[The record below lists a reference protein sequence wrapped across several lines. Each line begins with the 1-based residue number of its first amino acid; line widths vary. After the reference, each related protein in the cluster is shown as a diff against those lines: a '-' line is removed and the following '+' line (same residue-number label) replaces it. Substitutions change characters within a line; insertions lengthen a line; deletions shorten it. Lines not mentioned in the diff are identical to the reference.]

1 MSRTGAVVAFAASLA
16 ALAGIVLLL
25 ATGKSEPSS
34 GPLVVYCAV
43 AVRPPVEAA
52 AKAYGKETG
61 VEVRLQLGASQTLLA
76 NAQVGGEG
84 DLYIPAD
91 DSYNAIA
98 REKGLVEETVPLASM
113 TAVLAVRKGNPKG
126 VKSIDDLLREDV
138 RVVQANPDAAAV
150 GKLVRNA
157 LAKAGKWEKL
167 KERTLVFKP
176 TINDVANDLKL
187 GSADAGFVWDATVSQ
202 YPDLERVDAPLLSGV
217 KASVSAGVLRTS
229 RQPAAALR
237 FARYLG
243 APGKGLE
250 EFRKGG
256 YVPAVGD
263 AWDESPELRLFSG
276 AMLQPAIEKTLKEFE
291 RREGV
296 RITTVYNGC
305 GILVG
310 QMKTGERP
318 DLYFACDEQFMRQV
332 KDLFGPPR
340 SVSINQL
347 VILVPK
353 GNPHGIRKLK
363 DMAKPGLR
371 LGLGHENQCALG
383 ALTKETLIQDGTY
396 QAIRKNVVVD
406 LPTGD
411 MLVNQMKTGALDAVV
426 AYISNAASAGG
437 TLEAFPVEVPCA
449 MAVQPVAV
457 GKGTKHPRLAERLIE
472 SFTSARSKERFLGE
486 GFRWKADP

>member
-1 MSRTGAVVAFAASLA
+1 MNRTGAVVAFAASLA
-16 ALAGIVLLL
+16 VLAGVAFLL
-25 ATGKSEPSS
+25 AVGGTQPSKA
-34 GPLVVYCAV
+34 PLVVYCAV

-52 AKAYGKETG
+52 AKAYREETG

-91 DSYNAIA
+91 DSYIAMA
-98 REKGLVEETVPLASM
+98 RERKLVDESVPLASM

-126 VKSIDDLLREDV
+126 VKSIDDLLRQDV
-138 RVVQANPDAAAV
+138 RLIQANPDAAAV
-150 GKLVRNA
+150 GKVVRDALV
-157 LAKAGKWEKL
+157 KAGTWEKV
-167 KERTLVFKP
+167 KDRTVVFKP
-176 TINDVANDLKL
+176 TVNDVANDLKL
-187 GSADAGFVWDATVSQ
+187 GSADAGFVWDVTVHQ
-202 YPDLERVDAPLLSGV
+202 YPDLETVESAAFAGV
-217 KASVSAGVLRTS
+217 KGTVSAGVLRTS
-229 RQPAAALR
+229 KQPAAALR

-256 YVPAVGD
+256 YVAAAGD
-263 AWDESPELRLFSG
+263 AWSPEPELRMYAG
-276 AMLQPAIEKTLKEFE
+276 AMLRPAIERTIGEFE
-291 RREGV
+291 KREGV
-296 RITTVYNGC
+296 RVTRVYNGC

-318 DLYFACDEQFMRQV
+318 DLYFACDEQFMKQV
-332 KDLFGPPR
+332 KEYFGPPL

-371 LGLGHENQCALG
+371 LGMGHESQCALG
-383 ALTKETLIQDGTY
+383 ALTKETLMQDGTY
-396 QAIRKNVVVD
+396 KAVRKNVVVD

-426 AYISNAASAGG
+426 AYISNAATAGD

-457 GKGTKHPRLAERLIE
+457 GRESKHARLAERLIE
-472 SFTSARSKERFLGE
+472 SFTSSRSKERFLTE
-486 GFRWKADP
+486 GFRWKAGP

>member
-1 MSRTGAVVAFAASLA
+1 VSRGGALAAFGASLA
-16 ALAGIVLLL
+16 ALGVSVWLL
-25 ATGKSEPSS
+25 ASGGGEASR

-43 AVRPPVEAA
+43 AVRPPVETA
-52 AKAYGKETG
+52 AKAYQRETG
-61 VEVRLQLGASQTLLA
+61 TEVRLQLGASQTLLA
-76 NAQVGGEG
+76 NAQVGAEG

-91 DSYNAIA
+91 DGYLEIA
-98 REKGLVEETVPLASM
+98 RGKGLLEESIPLASM

-126 VKSIDDLLREDV
+126 VKSIDDLHRPDV
-138 RVVQANPDAAAV
+138 KVVQANPEATAV
-150 GKLVRNA
+150 GKLVRDA
-157 LAKAGKWEKL
+157 LGKAGKWEKL

-176 TINDVANDLKL
+176 TINDAANDLKL
-187 GSADAGFVWDATVSQ
+187 GSADAGFVWDATLAQ
-202 YPDLERVDAPLLSGV
+202 YPDLERVDVPELAGV
-217 KASVSAGVLRTS
+217 KASVSAGVFRASKRPT
-229 RQPAAALR
+229 AALR

-256 YVPAVGD
+256 YVPAAGD
-263 AWDESPELRLFSG
+263 VWAEKPELRLFSG
-276 AMLQPAIEKTLKEFE
+276 AMLQPAIESTLKEFR

-296 RITTVYNGC
+296 EVVTVYNGC

-318 DLYFACDEQFMRQV
+318 DLYFSCDEQFMKQV
-332 KDLFGPPR
+332 KDLFGPSIDV
-340 SVSINQL
+340 SVNQL

-363 DMAKPGLR
+363 DLAKPGLR

-396 QAIRKNVVVD
+396 GAIRKNVVVD

-426 AYISNAASAGG
+426 AYISNAASAGD
-437 TLEAFPVEVPCA
+437 TLEAYPVEVPCA

-457 GKGTKHPRLAERLIE
+457 GKGTKHPLLARRLIDA
-472 SFTSARSKERFLGE
+472 FTSPRSKERFLQE
-486 GFRWKADP
+486 GFRWKAGP